1 MSGAAIVTEDLSIVL
16 GEAEILHEVSMT
28 VARGEF
34 LTVIG
39 PNGAG
44 KSTLLRCLD
53 GILEPSAGR
62 VLIDGRPIADFS
74 RRELA
79 RIVSYVPQP
88 DAGPLD
94 YSVRSFV
101 EMGRYPHISAWAA
114 LTEADGEA
122 VAGAMELTEVAD
134 LADRTMSSLSGG
146 ERQRA
151 SIAAALAQGG
161 SVLLLDEPTSF
172 LDYRHHVQIL
182 DLLDRLNHDQG
193 LTVVAVTHDLNSTVA
208 SSDWV
213 LALKDGRVAAT
224 GKPADLL
231 DSEIL
236 AAIYDAEFRLI
247 AGGHRVL
254 NRGLELRPAFSGPI
268 AIRFFKLCF
277 RFVAAFDAHREI
289 HLFLGGQQRYA
300 CHLLQIQPYRIVA
313 RNGT

>member
-1 MSGAAIVTEDLSIVL
+1 MNGPAIVTEGLCVVL
-16 GEAEILHEVSMT
+16 GEAEILDDVSMT
-28 VARGEF
+28 IGRGEF
-34 LTVIG
+34 ITVIG

-62 VLIDGRPIADFS
+62 VIVNGRPLGDYE

-79 RIVSYVPQP
+79 RTVSYVPQP
-88 DAGPLD
+88 DAGSLD
-94 YSVRSFV
+94 FSVRSYV
-101 EMGRYPHISAWAA
+101 EMGRYPHLGAWAA
-114 LTEADGEA
+114 LTEADVEA
-122 VAGAMELTEVAD
+122 VAGAMELTEVAE

-172 LDYRHHVQIL
+172 LDYRHQVQIL
-182 DLLDRLNHDQG
+182 DLLDRLNRDQG

-208 SSDWV
+208 SSDSV

-231 DSEIL
+231 DADAL
-236 AAIYDAEFRLI
+236 AAIYDTDFRLI
-247 AGGHRVL
+247 AGGHRGLPLVL
-254 NRGLELRPAFSGPI
+254 P
-268 AIRFFKLCF
+268 
-277 RFVAAFDAHREI
+277 
-289 HLFLGGQQRYA
+289 
-300 CHLLQIQPYRIVA
+300 A
-313 RNGT
+313 RNGS

>member
-1 MSGAAIVTEDLSIVL
+1 MTGAAIITEGLCVVL
-16 GEAEILHEVSMT
+16 DEAEILKDVSMT
-28 VARGEF
+28 VGRGEF

-62 VLIDGRPIADFS
+62 VIIDGRPLGDYE

-79 RIVSYVPQP
+79 RTVSYVPQP
-88 DAGPLD
+88 DAGSLD
-94 YSVRSFV
+94 FTVRSYV
-101 EMGRYPHISAWAA
+101 EMGRYPHLGAWAA
-114 LTEADGEA
+114 LTGADAEA
-122 VAGAMELTEVAD
+122 VVESMELTEVAG

-172 LDYRHHVQIL
+172 LDYRHQVQIL
-182 DLLDRLNHDQG
+182 DLLDRLHRDKG

-208 SSDWV
+208 FSDEV
-213 LALKDGRVAAT
+213 LALKDGKVAAT

-231 DSEIL
+231 DADELS
-236 AAIYDAEFRLI
+236 AIYDADFRLI
-247 AGGHRVL
+247 AGGHRGLPLVL
-254 NRGLELRPAFSGPI
+254 P
-268 AIRFFKLCF
+268 
-277 RFVAAFDAHREI
+277 
-289 HLFLGGQQRYA
+289 
-300 CHLLQIQPYRIVA
+300 A
-313 RNGT
+313 RNGS